1 MLTAA
6 KESRCVPHGFESQG
20 AIYPLGCIEHRF
32 VFLIAKAKIVR
43 KFKKRTKGIDK
54 M

>member
-1 MLTAA
+1 MA
-6 KESRCVPHGFESQG
+6 KESRCASRDFSSLG
-20 AIYPLGCIEHRF
+20 AIYPLGYIGHRF
-32 VFLIAKAKIVR
+32 VFLIAKVKIVR